1 MRKNILTIALMIG
14 SFAAVSVQA
23 QEATTTKKT
32 AVDQTAETAIF
43 EVKGKCG
50 MCKNRIEKAA
60 LGLEGVKLANWNLER
75 KVLAVKYDPS
85 KVTEADI
92 QKQVASAGHDTEKVK
107 AADEVY
113 NNLPGC
119 CKYERM

>member
-1 MRKNILTIALMIG
+1 MRKNILTIALMFG

-23 QEATTTKKT
+23 QNTNTTKQT
-32 AVDQTAETAIF
+32 AVAQATETATF

-75 KVLAVKYDPS
+75 KVLAVKYDPA

-92 QKQVASAGHDTEKVK
+92 QKQVASVGHDTEQVK
-107 AADEVY
+107 ATDEAY
-113 NNLPGC
+113 SSLPGC
-119 CKYERM
+119 CQYERM

>member
-1 MRKNILTIALMIG
+1 MRKNILAIALMIG

-23 QEATTTKKT
+23 QEANTSKQAAVAQSTKT
-32 AVDQTAETAIF
+32 ATF
-43 EVKGKCG
+43 EVGGKCG

-75 KVLAVKYDPS
+75 KVLAVKYDPA

-92 QKQVASAGHDTEKVK
+92 QKQVASVGHDTEKVK
-107 AADEVY
+107 ATDEAY
-113 NNLPGC
+113 NSLPGC